1 MAGDVVG
8 EWLRALRRKNRS
20 AQTIRRRRL
29 TGRRWEAWC
38 EHHGVPILAAEASDV
53 EAWLDSLRHQRT
65 GRPVTPQTRAH
76 YLGDLASFYGWAI
89 RAGATKHDPT
99 EHIERPARPHYLP
112 RPIGDDDA
120 AMALAM
126 ADRTMRIVLVLAGLA
141 GLRVG
146 EIAHLDASDVDRRSG
161 VLWVRQGKG
170 SRDRVVPISATLDVE
185 LARYGL
191 PKAGPVVSH
200 ERGPYTAGSLSA
212 KGSRYLHGLGID
224 ASLHQWRHWFATTM
238 LDGGVDV
245 RVVQELLGHRSL
257 ATTQVYTRVSTVHL
271 ERAVACIGLPGVAAS
286 RLPSTVVA

>member
-20 AQTIRRRRL
+20 PQTIKRRRV

-38 EHHGVPILAAEASDV
+38 TAHGIVLLEATAGDV

-65 GRPVTPQTRAH
+65 GRPVTPQTRSH
-76 YLGDLASFYGWAI
+76 YLGDLASFYGWAS
-89 RAGATKHDPT
+89 RARICRSDPT
-99 EHIERPARPHYLP
+99 EDIERPTRPRYLP
-112 RPIGDDDA
+112 RPISDDDA

-126 ADRTMRIVLVLAGLA
+126 ADRTMRLVLVLAGLA

-146 EIAHLDASDVDRRSG
+146 EIASLDVADIDRRSA
-161 VLWVRQGKG
+161 VMWVRQGKG
-170 SRDRVVPISATLDVE
+170 AKDRVVPISAVLDVE

-191 PKAGPVVSH
+191 PSAGPVVSH
-200 ERGPYTAGSLSA
+200 DRGPYLAGSLSA
-212 KGSRYLHGLGID
+212 KASRYLHGLGIE

-245 RVVQELLGHRSL
+245 RVVQELLGHASL
-257 ATTQVYTRVSTVHL
+257 ATTQVYTRVSAVHL
-271 ERAVACIGLPGVAAS
+271 ASAVATVRLPGVEPA
-286 RLPSTVVA
+286 RVA